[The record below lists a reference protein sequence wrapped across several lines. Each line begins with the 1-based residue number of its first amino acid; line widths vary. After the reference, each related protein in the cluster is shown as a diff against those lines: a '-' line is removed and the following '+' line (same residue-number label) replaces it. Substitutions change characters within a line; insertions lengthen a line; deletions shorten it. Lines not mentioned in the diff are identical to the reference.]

1 MDIVSV
7 PLVINDA
14 TDTMIVKA
22 RLPNGT
28 GVDQFLLGAEGKP
41 AFNVLHG
48 LFQGDCRRR
57 SDEEMNVIGHNHKFV
72 EQKAALLAVLLHDVN
87 QEPGHAVRLKDGL
100 SSIGDGSDK
109 KCADFLGIKL
119 HMSGPG
125 LKPKDCK

>member
-48 LFQGDCRRR
+48 LFQGDCT
-57 SDEEMNVIGHNHKFV
+57 
-72 EQKAALLAVLLHDVN
+72 
-87 QEPGHAVRLKDGL
+87 QE
-100 SSIGDGSDK
+100 
-109 KCADFLGIKL
+109 
-119 HMSGPG
+119 
-125 LKPKDCK
+125 